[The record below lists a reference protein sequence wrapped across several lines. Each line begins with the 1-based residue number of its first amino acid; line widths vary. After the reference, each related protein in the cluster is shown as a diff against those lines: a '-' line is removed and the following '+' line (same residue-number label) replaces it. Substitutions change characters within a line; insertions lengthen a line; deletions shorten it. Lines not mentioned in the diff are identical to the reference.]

1 MRSGRLEVSSFW
13 KTARV
18 SLVSAI
24 CVLLITSVANAASL
38 TQDFTFEND
47 GDFNSPPYG
56 TLVIDE
62 VETDQLKFTI
72 TIDSQLGPD
81 RDVQS
86 FGFMLDF
93 DGATLVAGGDALSL
107 ATDAMVQGRNSTF
120 DYVASFGNGAP
131 ILNPVIFTIE
141 GVGLD
146 LSAIYDSG
154 VSFQNNK
161 PDAQFMAHV
170 QSTGTTPGSEAI
182 GGNYVPIPGAVW
194 LFGTGL
200 VALAGFARRKRAVT
214 A

>member
-1 MRSGRLEVSSFW
+1 MLGLS
-13 KTARV
+13 KTAVV
-18 SLVSAI
+18 SLVSAVFTLGI
-24 CVLLITSVANAASL
+24 ASVGNAASV
-38 TQDFTFEND
+38 TQEFTFEND
-47 GDFNSPPYG
+47 GDLNSPPFG

-62 VETDQLKFTI
+62 VAADQLKFTI

-93 DGATLVAGGDALSL
+93 DGATLVAGSDALSL

-131 ILNPVIFTIE
+131 ILNPVMFTIE

-146 LSAIYDSG
+146 LRAIFDAGFS
-154 VSFQNNK
+154 SQNNK
-161 PDAQFMAHV
+161 PDAQFMAHI
-170 QSTGTTPGSEAI
+170 QSTGTTPGSESI

-194 LFGTGL
+194 MFGSGL
-200 VALAGFARRKRAVT
+200 VALFGFTRRKILARA
-214 A
+214 